1 MNHFVPSKFYSNDTR
16 TDEIVNGKKHNEI
29 QGVLLARTTIRD
41 DDDDDSS
48 LLVKISQ
55 NVMECFALK

>member
-1 MNHFVPSKFYSNDTR
+1 MR
-16 TDEIVNGKKHNEI
+16 TTGKETAGTVSQIVNGKKHNEI
-29 QGVLLARTTIRD
+29 QGVLLAD
-41 DDDDDSS
+41 DDDSSS